1 MPLIE
6 MRAFRVRVPSPRD
19 ALIGYKGENQSRQIV
34 IRVDDLGSWQYKL
47 DLERISTKEKF
58 TFDLLAH
65 ENELSA
71 TLDRAHVAVSGD
83 VDAQIRALQGDVEK
97 KSNIFHLRIGDSVNA
112 TAELEPLPP
121 NEFEQMEQILTQI
134 KADTIAAADRAEDA
148 ADKAQA
154 AVVNPPKIQNGTWWT
169 WDFEQGAYVDSG
181 FQAKGDKGDQG
192 EQGEKGDKGDQG
204 EKGNVM
210 YATFDLSP
218 QTGMLTMT
226 TPDEYN
232 GARFSLNRG
241 YLEVDI

>member
-1 MPLIE
+1 MIE
-6 MRAFRVRVPSPRD
+6 MRDFQVRVPSQRD
-19 ALIGYKGENQSRQIV
+19 ELIGYEGENESREIV
-34 IRVDDLGSWQYKL
+34 IHVDEIDGWQYKL
-47 DLERISTKEKF
+47 DLERVSTKEKF
-58 TFDLLAH
+58 TFDMMADG
-65 ENELSA
+65 NDIVA
-71 TLDRAHVAVSGD
+71 TLERAHLSVPGV
-83 VDAQIRALQGDVEK
+83 VDAQVRALKGETEK
-97 KSNIFHLRIGDSVNA
+97 KSNIFHLRIGDSVGA
-112 TAELEPLPP
+112 TDELDPLPP
-121 NEFEQMEQILTQI
+121 NEFEQMEQNLTQI
-134 KADTIAAADRAEDA
+134 KADTVEAAGRAEDA

-169 WDFEQGAYVDSG
+169 WDFEQGVYVDSG